1 MERCHLHS
9 ANSALMRGIKNMDEQ
24 ILDNMNV
31 DTVEES
37 AASTASTAVEPS
49 EEAGIVADNSPSEV
63 SNEVE
68 NPDVNSNIEKA
79 NNTQRQYTDLEKAQ
93 YSFHKQF
100 ARQKAKHEQEIANLR
115 AEFDKR
121 LAEEI
126 DKVKN
131 PAKYA
136 PKTRADFQYDDDYV
150 KYLANEQVNAALEAK
165 IAEYQKQQEEEQR
178 QAQVDAEYRNM
189 LDKSVK
195 SIYTTPEAEA
205 DWRAKVGEG
214 MKAGL
219 GAMIDSDEDLSNYI
233 IFSPVGPKIMYELA
247 TNKKTVQDIFTI
259 GITPDGHAIPRS
271 PTDRMRKM
279 EELAERLS
287 RTDINNNRTNVQPVK
302 PIGRPGINKEVK
314 KDIFSDPK
322 ALLDMMY

>member
-1 MERCHLHS
+1 
-9 ANSALMRGIKNMDEQ
+9 MDEE
-24 ILDNMNV
+24 ILNNMNV

-37 AASTASTAVEPS
+37 AASTESTAVEPS
-49 EEAGIVADNSPSEV
+49 EEAGVVADNSPSEV

-68 NPDVNSNIEKA
+68 NSDVNSNIEKA
-79 NNTQRQYTDLEKAQ
+79 NKTQRQYTDLEKAQ

-136 PKTRADFQYDDDYV
+136 PKTRKDFEYDDDYV
-150 KYLANEQVNAALEAK
+150 KYLASEQVNAAIEAK

-189 LDKSVK
+189 LDKTVK
-195 SIYTTPEAEA
+195 SIYNTPELEK
-205 DWRAKVGEG
+205 DWREKVGEG

-219 GAMIDSDEDLSNYI
+219 GSLIDGDQDLSNYI
-233 IFSPVGPKIMYELA
+233 IFSPIGPKIMYELA

-259 GITPDGHAIPRS
+259 GMTPDGHAIPRS
-271 PTDRMRKM
+271 PVDRMRKM

-322 ALLDMMY
+322 ALLDMMS

>member
-1 MERCHLHS
+1 ME
-9 ANSALMRGIKNMDEQ
+9 DENLLNN
-24 ILDNMNV
+24 IDNN
-31 DTVEES
+31 TES
-37 AASTASTAVEPS
+37 
-49 EEAGIVADNSPSEV
+49 SEV
-63 SNEVE
+63 SAATEESSVANQSAEDSNVAEVTE
-68 NPDVNSNIEKA
+68 SPEMNGDKKVVTEKTNPSQFSHEEQM
-79 NNTQRQYTDLEKAQ
+79 T
-93 YSFHKQF
+93 YSFKRQLAKQRSKYEKQI
-100 ARQKAKHEQEIANLR
+100 ADLQKQWEER
-115 AEFDKR
+115 FDK
-121 LAEEI
+121 LE
-126 DKVKN
+126 N

-136 PKTRADFQYDDDYV
+136 PKTRKDFEYDDDYV

-178 QAQVDAEYRNM
+178 QAQIDEEYRNM
-189 LDKSVK
+189 LDKTVK
-195 SIYTTPEAEA
+195 SIYNTPETEK
-205 DWRAKVGEG
+205 DWREKVGEG

-219 GAMIDSDEDLSNYI
+219 GAMIDSDQDLSNYI

-259 GITPDGHAIPRS
+259 GMTPDGHAIPRS
-271 PTDRMRKM
+271 PSDRMRKI

-287 RTDINNNRTNVQPVK
+287 RTDINTNRTNVQPVK

>member
-1 MERCHLHS
+1 
-9 ANSALMRGIKNMDEQ
+9 MDEE
-24 ILDNMNV
+24 ILKNIDNN
-31 DTVEES
+31 TES
-37 AASTASTAVEPS
+37 
-49 EEAGIVADNSPSEV
+49 SEV
-63 SNEVE
+63 SAATEESVVANQSAEDSNVAEVTE
-68 NPDVNSNIEKA
+68 SPEMNGDKKVVTEKTNPSQFSHEEQM
-79 NNTQRQYTDLEKAQ
+79 T
-93 YSFHKQF
+93 YSFKRQLAKQRSKYEKQI
-100 ARQKAKHEQEIANLR
+100 ADLQKQWEER
-115 AEFDKR
+115 FDK
-121 LAEEI
+121 LE
-126 DKVKN
+126 N

-136 PKTRADFQYDDDYV
+136 PKTRKDFEYDDDYV

-189 LDKSVK
+189 LDKTVK
-195 SIYTTPEAEA
+195 SIYNTPEAEA

-219 GAMIDSDEDLSNYI
+219 GSLIDGDQDLSNYI
-233 IFSPVGPKIMYELA
+233 IFSPIGPKIMYELA

-259 GITPDGHAIPRS
+259 GMTPDGRAIPRS
-271 PTDRMRKM
+271 PGDRMRKM

-287 RTDINNNRTNVQPVK
+287 RTDINNIRTNVQPVK

-322 ALLDMMY
+322 ALLDMMS

>member
-1 MERCHLHS
+1 MEDENLLNNIDNNTESSDVS
-9 ANSALMRGIKNMDEQ
+9 AA
-24 ILDNMNV
+24 
-31 DTVEES
+31 TEES
-37 AASTASTAVEPS
+37 VVANQSAEDSNVAEVTESPEMNGDKKVVTEKTNPS
-49 EEAGIVADNSPSEV
+49 QFTHEEQM
-63 SNEVE
+63 
-68 NPDVNSNIEKA
+68 
-79 NNTQRQYTDLEKAQ
+79 T
-93 YSFHKQF
+93 YSFKRQLAKQ
-100 ARQKAKHEQEIANLR
+100 RSKHEQEIANLR
-115 AEFDKR
+115 EEFSKR

-136 PKTRADFQYDDDYV
+136 PKTRKDFDYDDDYV
-150 KYLANEQVNAALEAK
+150 KYLANEKVNEVLEAK
-165 IAEYQKQQEEEQR
+165 IAEYTKQQEEEQR
-178 QAQVDAEYRNM
+178 QAQVDEEYRSM
-189 LDKSVK
+189 LDKTVK
-195 SIYTTPEAEA
+195 SIYNTPESEK

-219 GAMIDSDEDLSNYI
+219 GSLIDSDQDLSNYI
-233 IFSPVGPKIMYELA
+233 IFSPIGPKIMYELA

-259 GITPDGHAIPRS
+259 GMTPDGRSIPRS
-271 PTDRMRKM
+271 PVDRMRKM

-287 RTDINNNRTNVQPVK
+287 RTDINNTRTNVQPVK

>member
-1 MERCHLHS
+1 
-9 ANSALMRGIKNMDEQ
+9 
-24 ILDNMNV
+24 MNV

-37 AASTASTAVEPS
+37 AASTESTAVEPS
-49 EEAGIVADNSPSEV
+49 EEASVVADNGSSEV

-68 NPDVNSNIEKA
+68 NTDVNSNIGKT
-79 NNTQRQYTDLEKAQ
+79 NNKQRQYTDLERAQ
-93 YSFHKQF
+93 YSFKRQF
-100 ARQKAKHEQEIANLR
+100 ARQKAKYEKQLADMQRQWEER
-115 AEFDKR
+115 FDK
-121 LAEEI
+121 LE
-126 DKVKN
+126 N

-136 PKTRADFQYDDDYV
+136 PKTRKDFEYDDDYV
-150 KYLANEQVNAALEAK
+150 KYLANEQVNAAIEAK

-195 SIYTTPEAEA
+195 TIYNTPEAEA

-219 GAMIDSDEDLSNYI
+219 GAVIDSDQDLSNYI
-233 IFSPVGPKIMYELA
+233 IFSPIGPKIMYELA
-247 TNKKTVQDIFTI
+247 TNKKAVQDIFTI
-259 GITPDGHAIPRS
+259 GTTPDGRAIPRS
-271 PTDRMRKM
+271 PGDRMRKI

-287 RTDINNNRTNVQPVK
+287 RTDINNNRQPAK
-302 PIGRPGINKEVK
+302 PIGKPGINKEVK

>member
-1 MERCHLHS
+1 
-9 ANSALMRGIKNMDEQ
+9 MDEE
-24 ILDNMNV
+24 ILNNMNV

-37 AASTASTAVEPS
+37 AASTESTAVEPS
-49 EEAGIVADNSPSEV
+49 EEAGVVADNGSSEV

-68 NPDVNSNIEKA
+68 NTDVNSNIGKT
-79 NNTQRQYTDLEKAQ
+79 NNKQRQYTDLERAQ

-100 ARQKAKHEQEIANLR
+100 ARQKAKYEKQLADMQKQWEER
-115 AEFDKR
+115 FDK
-121 LAEEI
+121 LE
-126 DKVKN
+126 N

-136 PKTRADFQYDDDYV
+136 PKTRKDFEYDEDYV
-150 KYLANEQVNAALEAK
+150 KYLANEHVNAAIEAK

-189 LDKSVK
+189 LDQSVK
-195 SIYTTPEAEA
+195 SIYNTPEAEA

-214 MKAGL
+214 MNAGL
-219 GAMIDSDEDLSNYI
+219 GAVIDSDQDLSNYI
-233 IFSPVGPKIMYELA
+233 IFSPIGPKIMYELA
-247 TNKKTVQDIFTI
+247 TNKKAVQDIFTI
-259 GITPDGHAIPRS
+259 GMTPDGHAIPRS
-271 PTDRMRKM
+271 PGDRMRKM

-287 RTDINNNRTNVQPVK
+287 RTDINNNRTNVQPAK
-302 PIGRPGINKEVK
+302 PIGKPGINKEVK

>member
-1 MERCHLHS
+1 
-9 ANSALMRGIKNMDEQ
+9 MDEQ

-31 DTVEES
+31 GTVEES
-37 AASTASTAVEPS
+37 AATTELTAVEPS
-49 EEAGIVADNSPSEV
+49 EEAEGVVADNSPSEV

-68 NPDVNSNIEKA
+68 NADVNSNIGKKT
-79 NNTQRQYTDLEKAQ
+79 NTQRQYTDLEKAQ

-131 PAKYA
+131 PSKYA

-189 LDKSVK
+189 LDQSVK

-205 DWRAKVGEG
+205 DWRAKVGAG

-219 GAMIDSDEDLSNYI
+219 GAMIDSDPDLSNYI

-259 GITPDGHAIPRS
+259 GMTPDGRAITRS
-271 PTDRMRKM
+271 PGDRMRKI
-279 EELAERLS
+279 EELAQRLS
-287 RTDINNNRTNVQPVK
+287 INNDRTTVQSK
-302 PIGRPGINKEVK
+302 PIGRPGLVREVK

>member
-1 MERCHLHS
+1 
-9 ANSALMRGIKNMDEQ
+9 MDEE
-24 ILDNMNV
+24 ILNNMNV

-49 EEAGIVADNSPSEV
+49 EEAGVVADNSPSEV

-68 NPDVNSNIEKA
+68 NSDVNSNIEKT
-79 NNTQRQYTDLEKAQ
+79 NKTQRQYTDLEKAQ

-136 PKTRADFQYDDDYV
+136 PKTRKDFEYDDDYV
-150 KYLANEQVNAALEAK
+150 KYLANEKVNEVLEAK

-178 QAQVDAEYRNM
+178 QAQVDEEYRNM
-189 LDKSVK
+189 LDKTVK
-195 SIYTTPEAEA
+195 SIYNTPEAEK
-205 DWRAKVGEG
+205 DWRAKVSEG

-219 GAMIDSDEDLSNYI
+219 GSLIDGDQDLSNYI
-233 IFSPVGPKIMYELA
+233 IFSPIGPKIMYELA

-259 GITPDGHAIPRS
+259 GMTPDGRAIPRS
-271 PTDRMRKM
+271 PGDRMRKM

-287 RTDINNNRTNVQPVK
+287 RTDINNIRTNVQPVK

>member
-1 MERCHLHS
+1 ME
-9 ANSALMRGIKNMDEQ
+9 DENLLNN
-24 ILDNMNV
+24 IDNN
-31 DTVEES
+31 TES
-37 AASTASTAVEPS
+37 
-49 EEAGIVADNSPSEV
+49 SEV
-63 SNEVE
+63 SAATEESVVANQSAEDSNVAEVTESPEMNGNEKVVTE
-68 NPDVNSNIEKA
+68 KTNPSQYSHEEQMTYSFKRQLAKQRSKYEKQIA
-79 NNTQRQYTDLEKAQ
+79 DLQRQWEE
-93 YSFHKQF
+93 
-100 ARQKAKHEQEIANLR
+100 R
-115 AEFDKR
+115 FDK
-121 LAEEI
+121 LE
-126 DKVKN
+126 N

-136 PKTRADFQYDDDYV
+136 PKTRKDFEYDDDYV

-189 LDKSVK
+189 LDKTVK
-195 SIYTTPEAEA
+195 SIYNTPEAEA

-219 GAMIDSDEDLSNYI
+219 GSLIDGDQDLSNYI
-233 IFSPVGPKIMYELA
+233 IFSPIGPKIMYELA

-259 GITPDGHAIPRS
+259 GMTPDGHAIPRS
-271 PTDRMRKM
+271 PVDRMRKM

-322 ALLDMMY
+322 ALLDMMS

>member
-1 MERCHLHS
+1 
-9 ANSALMRGIKNMDEQ
+9 
-24 ILDNMNV
+24 MNV

-37 AASTASTAVEPS
+37 AASTESTAVEPS
-49 EEAGIVADNSPSEV
+49 EEAGVVADNSPSEV

-68 NPDVNSNIEKA
+68 NSDVNSNIEKA
-79 NNTQRQYTDLEKAQ
+79 NKTQRQYTDLEKAQ

-136 PKTRADFQYDDDYV
+136 PKTRKDFEYDDDYV

-189 LDKSVK
+189 LDKTVK
-195 SIYTTPEAEA
+195 SIYNTPELEK
-205 DWRAKVGEG
+205 DWREKVGEG

-219 GAMIDSDEDLSNYI
+219 GSLIDGDNDLSNYI
-233 IFSPVGPKIMYELA
+233 IFSPIGPKIMYELA

-259 GITPDGHAIPRS
+259 GMTPDGHAIPRS
-271 PTDRMRKM
+271 PVDRMRKM

-287 RTDINNNRTNVQPVK
+287 RTDINNNTNRSEVLQTRTNVQPVK

>member
-1 MERCHLHS
+1 
-9 ANSALMRGIKNMDEQ
+9 
-24 ILDNMNV
+24 MNV

-68 NPDVNSNIEKA
+68 NTDVNSNIEKA
-79 NNTQRQYTDLEKAQ
+79 NKTQRQYTDLEKAQ

-115 AEFDKR
+115 EEFSKR

-136 PKTRADFQYDDDYV
+136 PKTRKDFEYDDDYV

-178 QAQVDAEYRNM
+178 QAQVDEEYRNM
-189 LDKSVK
+189 LDKTVK
-195 SIYTTPEAEA
+195 SIYNTPELEK
-205 DWRAKVGEG
+205 DWREKVGEG

-219 GAMIDSDEDLSNYI
+219 GSLIDGDQDLSNYI
-233 IFSPVGPKIMYELA
+233 IFSPIGPKIMYELA

-259 GITPDGHAIPRS
+259 GMTPDGRTIPRS
-271 PTDRMRKM
+271 PGDRMRKM

-287 RTDINNNRTNVQPVK
+287 RTDINNIRTNVQPVK

-322 ALLDMMY
+322 ALLDMMS

>member
-1 MERCHLHS
+1 
-9 ANSALMRGIKNMDEQ
+9 MDEE
-24 ILDNMNV
+24 ILNNIDNN
-31 DTVEES
+31 TES
-37 AASTASTAVEPS
+37 
-49 EEAGIVADNSPSEV
+49 SEV
-63 SNEVE
+63 SAATEEPVVANQSAEDSNVAEVTE
-68 NPDVNSNIEKA
+68 SPEMNGDKKVVTEKTNPSQFSHEEQM
-79 NNTQRQYTDLEKAQ
+79 T
-93 YSFHKQF
+93 YSFKRQLAKQ
-100 ARQKAKHEQEIANLR
+100 RSKHEQEIANLR

-136 PKTRADFQYDDDYV
+136 PKTRKDFEYDDDYV
-150 KYLANEQVNAALEAK
+150 KYLANEQVNAAIEAK

-189 LDKSVK
+189 LDKTVK
-195 SIYTTPEAEA
+195 SIYNTPEAEA

-219 GAMIDSDEDLSNYI
+219 GSLIDGDQDLSNYI
-233 IFSPVGPKIMYELA
+233 IFSPIGPKIMYELA

-259 GITPDGHAIPRS
+259 GMTPDGHAIPRS
-271 PTDRMRKM
+271 PVDRMRKM

-302 PIGRPGINKEVK
+302 LNQVKPIGRPGINKEVK

-322 ALLDMMY
+322 ALLDMMS

>member
-1 MERCHLHS
+1 
-9 ANSALMRGIKNMDEQ
+9 
-24 ILDNMNV
+24 MNV

-37 AASTASTAVEPS
+37 AASTESTAVEPS
-49 EEAGIVADNSPSEV
+49 DEAGVVADNGSSEV

-68 NPDVNSNIEKA
+68 NTDVNSNIGKT
-79 NNTQRQYTDLEKAQ
+79 NNKQRQYTDLERAQ
-93 YSFHKQF
+93 HSFHKQF
-100 ARQKAKHEQEIANLR
+100 ARQKAKYEKQL
-115 AEFDKR
+115 AEMQRQWEERFDK
-121 LAEEI
+121 LE
-126 DKVKN
+126 N

-136 PKTRADFQYDDDYV
+136 PKTRKDFEYDDDYV
-150 KYLANEQVNAALEAK
+150 KYLANEQVNAAIEAK

-189 LDKSVK
+189 LDQSVK
-195 SIYTTPEAEA
+195 SIYNTPEAEA

-219 GAMIDSDEDLSNYI
+219 GAVIDSDQDLSNYI
-233 IFSPVGPKIMYELA
+233 IFSPIGPKIMYELA
-247 TNKKTVQDIFTI
+247 TNKKAVQDIFTI
-259 GITPDGHAIPRS
+259 GTTPDGHAIPRS
-271 PTDRMRKM
+271 PGDRMRKM

-302 PIGRPGINKEVK
+302 PIGKPGINKEIK
-314 KDIFSDPK
+314 KDVFSDPK

>member
-1 MERCHLHS
+1 MEDENLLNNIDN
-9 ANSALMRGIKNMDEQ
+9 NS
-24 ILDNMNV
+24 
-31 DTVEES
+31 ES
-37 AASTASTAVEPS
+37 
-49 EEAGIVADNSPSEV
+49 SEV
-63 SNEVE
+63 SAATEESVVANQSAEDNNAAEVVE
-68 NPDVNSNIEKA
+68 SPEMNCDEKVVTKKTNPS
-79 NNTQRQYTDLEKAQ
+79 Q
-93 YSFHKQF
+93 YSHEEQMTYSFKRQLAKQ
-100 ARQKAKHEQEIANLR
+100 RSKHEQEIADLQR
-115 AEFDKR
+115 QWEERFDKR

-136 PKTRADFQYDDDYV
+136 PKTRKDFEYDDDYV
-150 KYLANEQVNAALEAK
+150 KYLANEQVNAAIEAK

-195 SIYTTPEAEA
+195 SIYNTPEAEA
-205 DWRAKVGEG
+205 EWRAKVGEG

-219 GAMIDSDEDLSNYI
+219 GAVIDGDQDLSNYI
-233 IFSPVGPKIMYELA
+233 IFSPIGPKIMYELA
-247 TNKKTVQDIFTI
+247 TNKKAVQDIFTI
-259 GITPDGHAIPRS
+259 GMTPDGHAIPRS
-271 PTDRMRKM
+271 PGDRMRKM

-287 RTDINNNRTNVQPVK
+287 RTDINNNRTNVQPAK
-302 PIGRPGINKEVK
+302 PIGKPGINKEVK

>member
-1 MERCHLHS
+1 MED
-9 ANSALMRGIKNMDEQ
+9 ANLLNNI
-24 ILDNMNV
+24 DNN
-31 DTVEES
+31 TE
-37 AASTASTAVEPS
+37 T
-49 EEAGIVADNSPSEV
+49 SEV
-63 SNEVE
+63 SAATEESVVANQSAEDSNVAEVTE
-68 NPDVNSNIEKA
+68 SPEMNGDEKVVTKKTNPS
-79 NNTQRQYTDLEKAQ
+79 Q
-93 YSFHKQF
+93 YSHEEQMTYSFKRQLAKQ
-100 ARQKAKHEQEIANLR
+100 RSKHEQEIANLR

-136 PKTRADFQYDDDYV
+136 PKTRKDFEYDDDYV

-189 LDKSVK
+189 LDQSVK
-195 SIYTTPEAEA
+195 SIYNTPEAEA

-219 GAMIDSDEDLSNYI
+219 GAVIDSDQDLSNYI
-233 IFSPVGPKIMYELA
+233 IFSPIGPKIMYELA
-247 TNKKTVQDIFTI
+247 TNKKAVQDIFTI
-259 GITPDGHAIPRS
+259 GTTPDGRAIPRS
-271 PTDRMRKM
+271 PSDRMRKI

-287 RTDINNNRTNVQPVK
+287 RTDINNNRQPVK
-302 PIGRPGINKEVK
+302 PIGKPGINKEVK

>member
-1 MERCHLHS
+1 M
-9 ANSALMRGIKNMDEQ
+9 
-24 ILDNMNV
+24 
-31 DTVEES
+31 
-37 AASTASTAVEPS
+37 
-49 EEAGIVADNSPSEV
+49 
-63 SNEVE
+63 
-68 NPDVNSNIEKA
+68 
-79 NNTQRQYTDLEKAQ
+79 
-93 YSFHKQF
+93 F

-195 SIYTTPEAEA
+195 SIYSTPEAEA

-233 IFSPVGPKIMYELA
+233 IFSPIGPKIMYELA

-259 GITPDGHAIPRS
+259 GMTPDGHAIPRS
-271 PTDRMRKM
+271 PGDRMRKI

>member
-1 MERCHLHS
+1 
-9 ANSALMRGIKNMDEQ
+9 MDEQ

-31 DTVEES
+31 GTVEES
-37 AASTASTAVEPS
+37 AATTESTAVEPS

-68 NPDVNSNIEKA
+68 NTDVNSNIEKT
-79 NNTQRQYTDLEKAQ
+79 NKTQRQYTDLEKAQ

-115 AEFDKR
+115 EEFSKR

-136 PKTRADFQYDDDYV
+136 PKTRKDFEYDDDYV
-150 KYLANEQVNAALEAK
+150 KYLANEKVNEVLEAK
-165 IAEYQKQQEEEQR
+165 IAEYTKQQEEEQR
-178 QAQVDAEYRNM
+178 QAQVDEEYRNM
-189 LDKSVK
+189 LDKTVK
-195 SIYTTPEAEA
+195 SIYNTPESEK

-219 GAMIDSDEDLSNYI
+219 GSLIDSDNDLSNYI
-233 IFSPVGPKIMYELA
+233 IFSPIGPKIMYELA

-259 GITPDGHAIPRS
+259 GMTPDGRSIPRS
-271 PTDRMRKM
+271 PVDRMRKM

-287 RTDINNNRTNVQPVK
+287 RTDINNIRTNVQPVK

>member
-1 MERCHLHS
+1 
-9 ANSALMRGIKNMDEQ
+9 MDEQ

-49 EEAGIVADNSPSEV
+49 EEAGVVADNSPSEV

-68 NPDVNSNIEKA
+68 NSDVNSNIEKA
-79 NNTQRQYTDLEKAQ
+79 NKTQHQYTDLEKAQ

-136 PKTRADFQYDDDYV
+136 PKTRKDFEYDDDYV

-165 IAEYQKQQEEEQR
+165 MAEYQNQQEEEQR

-189 LDKSVK
+189 LDKTVK
-195 SIYTTPEAEA
+195 SIYNTPEAEA
-205 DWRAKVGEG
+205 DWRAKVNEG

-219 GAMIDSDEDLSNYI
+219 GSLIDGDQDLSNYI
-233 IFSPVGPKIMYELA
+233 IFSPIGPKIMYELA

-259 GITPDGHAIPRS
+259 GMTPDGHAIPRS
-271 PTDRMRKM
+271 PGDRMRKM

-287 RTDINNNRTNVQPVK
+287 KTDINNTKTNVQPVK

-322 ALLDMMY
+322 ALLDMMC

>member
-1 MERCHLHS
+1 
-9 ANSALMRGIKNMDEQ
+9 MDEQ

-49 EEAGIVADNSPSEV
+49 EEAGVVADNGPSEA

-68 NPDVNSNIEKA
+68 NTDVNSNIEKA
-79 NNTQRQYTDLEKAQ
+79 NNQRQYTDLEKAQ

-189 LDKSVK
+189 LDQSVK

-219 GAMIDSDEDLSNYI
+219 GAMIDSDQDLSNYI
-233 IFSPVGPKIMYELA
+233 IFSPIGPKIMYELA

-271 PTDRMRKM
+271 PGDRMRKI
-279 EELAERLS
+279 EELAEKLS

>member
-1 MERCHLHS
+1 
-9 ANSALMRGIKNMDEQ
+9 MDEE
-24 ILDNMNV
+24 ILNNMNV

-37 AASTASTAVEPS
+37 AASTESTAVEPS
-49 EEAGIVADNSPSEV
+49 EEAGVVADNSPSEV

-68 NPDVNSNIEKA
+68 NSDVNSNIEKA
-79 NNTQRQYTDLEKAQ
+79 NKTQRQYTDLEKAQ

-136 PKTRADFQYDDDYV
+136 PKTRKDFEYDDDYV

-189 LDKSVK
+189 LDKTVK
-195 SIYTTPEAEA
+195 SIYNTPELEK
-205 DWRAKVGEG
+205 DWREKVGEG

-219 GAMIDSDEDLSNYI
+219 GSLIDGDQDLSNYI
-233 IFSPVGPKIMYELA
+233 IFSPIGPKIMYELA

-259 GITPDGHAIPRS
+259 GMTPDGHAIPRS
-271 PTDRMRKM
+271 PVDRMRKM

-322 ALLDMMY
+322 ALLDMMS

>member
-1 MERCHLHS
+1 
-9 ANSALMRGIKNMDEQ
+9 MDEE
-24 ILDNMNV
+24 ILNIDNN
-31 DTVEES
+31 TES
-37 AASTASTAVEPS
+37 
-49 EEAGIVADNSPSEV
+49 SEV
-63 SNEVE
+63 SAATEESVVANQSAEDSNVAEVTE
-68 NPDVNSNIEKA
+68 SPEMNGDKKVVTEKTNPSQFSHEEQM
-79 NNTQRQYTDLEKAQ
+79 T
-93 YSFHKQF
+93 YSFKRQLAKQ
-100 ARQKAKHEQEIANLR
+100 RSKHEQEIANLR

-136 PKTRADFQYDDDYV
+136 PKTRKDFEYDDDYV

-178 QAQVDAEYRNM
+178 QAQVDEEYRNM
-189 LDKSVK
+189 LDKTVK
-195 SIYTTPEAEA
+195 SIYNTPEAEK
-205 DWRAKVGEG
+205 DWRAKVNEG

-219 GAMIDSDEDLSNYI
+219 GSLIDGDQDLSNYI
-233 IFSPVGPKIMYELA
+233 IFSPIGPKIMYELA

-259 GITPDGHAIPRS
+259 GMTPDGRAIPRS
-271 PTDRMRKM
+271 PGDRMRKM

-287 RTDINNNRTNVQPVK
+287 RTDINNIRTNVQPVK

>member
-1 MERCHLHS
+1 
-9 ANSALMRGIKNMDEQ
+9 MDEE
-24 ILDNMNV
+24 ILNNMNV

-37 AASTASTAVEPS
+37 AASTESTAVEPS
-49 EEAGIVADNSPSEV
+49 EEAGVVADNSPSEV

-68 NPDVNSNIEKA
+68 NSDVNSNIEKA
-79 NNTQRQYTDLEKAQ
+79 NKTQRQYTDLEKAQ

-136 PKTRADFQYDDDYV
+136 PKTRKDFEYDDDYV

-189 LDKSVK
+189 LDKTVK
-195 SIYTTPEAEA
+195 SIYNTPEAEA

-214 MKAGL
+214 MKAVL
-219 GAMIDSDEDLSNYI
+219 GSFIDGDQDLSNYI
-233 IFSPVGPKIMYELA
+233 IFSPIGPKIMYELA

-259 GITPDGHAIPRS
+259 GMTPDGHAIPRS
-271 PTDRMRKM
+271 PVDRMRKM

-287 RTDINNNRTNVQPVK
+287 RTDINNNTNRSEVLQTRTNVQPVK

-322 ALLDMMY
+322 ALLDMMS